1 MINLKKKMKDTE
13 RKLKKTNQTGPN
25 ATACIVKKKIIYC
38 YLNYW
43 YYCCLNYSGKIL
55 LNLHFKM
62 YTISF
67 LHLYENKPHY

>member
-1 MINLKKKMKDTE
+1 MKEAE
-13 RKLKKTNQTGPN
+13 RKLKKKQQKGPN
-25 ATACIVKKKIIYC
+25 ATACIVKKIIYC

-43 YYCCLNYSGKIL
+43 YYCCLNYSRKIL
-55 LNLHFKM
+55 FNLHFKM